1 MVPVP
6 MLLITVMCAQVYEPG
21 QHGAGEVHNLF
32 AVAACKEVD
41 SLEVLHAEEKVVDEE
56 LLAQG
61 HIPDILSRWC
71 IDELRY
77 TQLHRVWQA
86 ARRHIFR
93 APGIYPRCISSSPL
107 SSRSLSESTR

>member
-21 QHGAGEVHNLF
+21 QHCAGEVHNLF
-32 AVAACKEVD
+32 AVAACKEVY
-41 SLEVLHAEEKVVDEE
+41 SLEALHAEEEVVDKV
-56 LLAQG
+56 LLVQC
-61 HIPDILSRWC
+61 HIPDILSRWYV
-71 IDELRY
+71 DELRY

-86 ARRHIFR
+86 ARGHIFR
-93 APGIYPRCISSSPL
+93 APGIYPRCISSFPL